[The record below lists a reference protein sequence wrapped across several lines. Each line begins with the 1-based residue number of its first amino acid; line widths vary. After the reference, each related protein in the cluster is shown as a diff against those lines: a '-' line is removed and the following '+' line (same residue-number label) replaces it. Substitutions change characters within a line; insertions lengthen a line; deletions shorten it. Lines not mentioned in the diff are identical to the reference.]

1 MHEKCNYSESYVMVI
16 GELKMQIEREQRAR
30 EDSLRRQQE
39 RDESLLAKTKRYG
52 QAVQYALTNMPA
64 EAGDLPAWFDM
75 VDNVWTT
82 YGVPDD
88 LKSKLIIPKLTT
100 RAKSLLTHLSASDQA
115 SYPKLKAFL
124 LKQYQ
129 LGSREYRARFLHATR
144 ATGETWVSYTSRLGN
159 LFKYYTN
166 SRDCHDFDK
175 LFDLCVADKLRD
187 SLPHSNLKYCLA
199 VEKDQCLS
207 SQELADT
214 ADRYES
220 NFFPDGRYKGL
231 SVTAGQSGGKWK
243 QTSDEKNIGSE
254 QAVTSQPA
262 KNAASNVPAGRG
274 NVSNNKKSTNKT

>member
-1 MHEKCNYSESYVMVI
+1 MQLEQRDREMNMQLEQHDREI
-16 GELKMQIEREQRAR
+16 KMQLEQRDREHEREMQLQREFRDAEIKMQSEREQCAH

-64 EAGDLPAWFDM
+64 EAGELPAWFDM

-82 YGVPDD
+82 YDVPDE

-100 RAKSLLTHLSASDQA
+100 RAKSLLTHLPASDQA

-144 ATGETWVSYTSRLGN
+144 ATAETWVSYTSRLGN

-166 SRDCHDFDK
+166 SRDCRDFDK

-199 VEKDQCLS
+199 VENDQCLS
-207 SQELADT
+207 SQELADI
-214 ADRYES
+214 ADQYES
-220 NFFPDGRYKGL
+220 NFFPDVFTK
-231 SVTAGQSGGKWK
+231 VCQSRLV
-243 QTSDEKNIGSE
+243 I
-254 QAVTSQPA
+254 V
-262 KNAASNVPAGRG
+262 V
-274 NVSNNKKSTNKT
+274 